1 MNPEH
6 LRWILAIH
14 VYAIVTWAGALV
26 GLTYLLK
33 QYASAAEAARADFLS
48 LGKRVAMAADIG
60 ATVAIIAG
68 LVMIVQVP
76 ELLTKQPWMHPKL
89 TLVAVVLGVHGF
101 QRMRLGKFKR
111 GNVTPNPGWVVP
123 VLEICVLA
131 IIVLAV
137 AKPF

>member
-1 MNPEH
+1 MDPEQ
-6 LRWILAIH
+6 LAWIRAIH
-14 VYAIVTWAGALV
+14 VYAIVTWVGALI
-26 GLTYLLK
+26 GLTFLLK
-33 QYASAAEAARADFLS
+33 QHAVAAEAARADFLS
-48 LGKRVAMAADIG
+48 LEKRVAMAADIG
-60 ATVAIIAG
+60 ATIAIIAG
-68 LVMIVQVP
+68 LFMIVQVP

-89 TLVAVVLGVHGF
+89 ALVAVVLGVHGV

-131 IIVLAV
+131 IILLAV